1 MARLIDGDALIAW
14 IKGSQQMTSKMKNII
29 CYIKT
34 MPTVDAVSDWI
45 PCSERLPEDIGPVL
59 VTWKNNDPASYYQYI
74 VGKHFIGTAHYHR
87 GKWYWYSSVTED
99 LLAEYG
105 KCETEEFDEAIEAVA
120 WMPLPKPYEETDHE

>member
-1 MARLIDGDALIAW
+1 MARLIDGNALIAW

-45 PCSERLPEDIGPVL
+45 PCSERLP
-59 VTWKNNDPASYYQYI
+59 NNDEEVI
-74 VGKHFIGTAHYHR
+74 VSVEDDRADNIFKYTTTAWR
-87 GKWYWYSSVTED
+87 
-99 LLAEYG
+99 YG
-105 KCETEEFDEAIEAVA
+105 DVWVSDNERICGVIA